1 MKNLL
6 NQFIELYEK
15 EEEYQRRLGNYQGIL
30 KTKEWQFF
38 RDTLMM
44 IKGTMATDMFSRK
57 YTDLDVKEKDVRQR
71 TYYNID
77 QMITF
82 LLNPTGWIKKRSKWQ
97 LLTNLKGK
105 GKPEPGREGE

>member
-1 MKNLL
+1 
-6 NQFIELYEK
+6 
-15 EEEYQRRLGNYQGIL
+15 
-30 KTKEWQFF
+30 
-38 RDTLMM
+38 
-44 IKGTMATDMFSRK
+44 MATDMFSRK